1 MKFHRIAALLAVVA
15 ACQAHAVGR
24 LADISVIDR
33 STGATLP
40 TYFHRGEFW
49 VAGAPGAKYAIA
61 VRNRLGERVLAVTAV
76 DGVNVLSGDTA
87 SWDQTGYVFGASE
100 VYEITG
106 WRKSSAEVAAFEFSG
121 AANSYA
127 ERTGRPANVGVIG
140 VAVFREQPPPPPP
153 RWSQPYAPSPAA
165 GAADSARADAPG
177 QAAESLQKSQRGD
190 LSSSAT
196 ARAAPAPKL
205 GTAHGQRESSYVTH
219 TDFAR
224 RQSQP
229 DEVVRIRYD
238 SRENLVALGV
248 IREYRPW
255 PATPNPFPEAPTAR
269 YVPDPPAWR

>member
-1 MKFHRIAALLAVVA
+1 MKLHMIAAALVLVA
-15 ACQAHAVGR
+15 ASQAHAVGR
-24 LADISVIDR
+24 LADVTVIDR
-33 STGATLP
+33 GTGATLP
-40 TYFHRGEFW
+40 TYFHRGEYW

-87 SWDQTGYVFGASE
+87 AWDQTGYVFGAGQ

-106 WRKSSAEVAAFEFSG
+106 WRKTSAEVAAFEFSA

-140 VAVFREQPPPPPP
+140 VALFREQPPPP

-165 GAADSARADAPG
+165 GGTDSARADASG
-177 QAAESLQKSQRGD
+177 QAAESLQKSQRGE

-205 GTAHGQRESSYVTH
+205 GTAHGERESSYVTH
-219 TDFAR
+219 VDFTR
-224 RQSQP
+224 RQAQP

-238 SRENLVALGV
+238 SGENLVALGV

-255 PATPNPFPEAPTAR
+255 PVTPNPFPEAPTAR
-269 YVPDPPAWR
+269 YVPDPPTWR